1 MKNLKFDPKNWD
13 WYAFLDASEEIKEE
27 YAEVAIVFAKSWTT
41 CACGQVC
48 DVLPKTVFDDAP
60 KDRRARYLGLDFNS
74 QIHHENWEEAKIT
87 LDAIEARTI
96 FLLKQPN
103 YIDPK
108 TL

>member
-1 MKNLKFDPKNWD
+1 MKNLEFDPENWD

-27 YAEVAIVFAKSWTT
+27 FVEGAIVLAGGWAT

-48 DVLPKTVFDDAP
+48 NVLPRKIGGSPIDFIAST
-60 KDRRARYLGLDFNS
+60 LGMNFFYEIK
-74 QIHHENWEEAKIT
+74 QGRWIVAKKT
-87 LDAIEARTI
+87 LDKIEARTI

-103 YIDPK
+103 FIDPK

>member
-1 MKNLKFDPKNWD
+1 MKNLKFDPKNWE
-13 WYAFLDASEEIKEE
+13 WYSFLDASKEIKEKYNLE
-27 YAEVAIVFAKSWTT
+27 ADVRAGNWHT

-48 DVLPKTVFDDAP
+48 NMLPKKEYNMPLDD
-60 KDRRARYLGLDFNS
+60 KILDLGIDFCGFIGN
-74 QIHHENWEEAKIT
+74 EYWNKAKIT
-87 LDAIEARTI
+87 LDEIEARTI

>member
-1 MKNLKFDPKNWD
+1 MKNLKFDPENWD

-27 YAEVAIVFAKSWTT
+27 FSEDAIVFAKSWIT
-41 CACGQVC
+41 CACGQIC
-48 DVLPKTVFDDAP
+48 NVLPKTVFGSP
-60 KDRRARYLGLDFNS
+60 SDRRARYLGLDFNS
-74 QIHHENWEEAKIT
+74 QIQDENWDEAKET
-87 LDAIEARTI
+87 LDEIEARTI

>member
-13 WYAFLDASEEIKEE
+13 WYAFLDASEGIKEDYSIE
-27 YAEVAIVFAKSWTT
+27 ASNEANRWTT

-48 DVLPKTVFDDAP
+48 NVLPKSLYGAP
-60 KDRRARYLGLDFNS
+60 KDREARYLGLDFNA
-74 QIHHENWEEAKIT
+74 QIQDENWDEAKET
-87 LDAIEARTI
+87 LDEIEARTI

-103 YIDPK
+103 YTDPK